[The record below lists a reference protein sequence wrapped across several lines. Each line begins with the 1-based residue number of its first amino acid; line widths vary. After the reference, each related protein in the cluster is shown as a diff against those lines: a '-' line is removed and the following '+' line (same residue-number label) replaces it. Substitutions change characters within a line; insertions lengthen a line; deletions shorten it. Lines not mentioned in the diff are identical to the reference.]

1 MWTRENCSRTIRLR
15 YLTRILQKMGLEHAA
30 GPIKTSLA
38 HPIKIDSEPI
48 AGVKLNAIPK
58 TFLGFIRSIYSL
70 YSFRTGKDLQRWF
83 RWIIEGTWF
92 RGSNR
97 RWWAGVTEAF
107 FATTML
113 LTGTVLFSAFVTLA
127 MIRSD
132 IEGTPQASWLYVVVQ
147 LAIATALFAIGLS
160 WIARLI
166 WHVGVS
172 AERRGAIAVK
182 AGQLEILNELRKRR
196 EDLPT
201 IPRDRMLPQP
211 GRRLAF
217 QIVPWPRNIWGLIS
231 SAIFSMIAV
240 ALLSILVL
248 ICTKSYFEPSSLV
261 QQLGALSEQ
270 ITPAEISRISDRP
283 WLAAALLFVFV
294 PAAGWSI
301 YHFFRQLIKL
311 AGVGPTSIEL
321 SQYPLK
327 PGGKFHLFL
336 SQTGR
341 VRLQLLELELICQ
354 ENVTYNQ
361 GTDIRTE
368 SEIIFQQRLL
378 RHRGAT
384 LSSGKPFEAELE
396 FELPDS
402 AMHSF
407 KSTNNQVQW
416 KIIVIAKAKNW
427 PRLKR
432 TFQILVF
439 PNSRD
444 SKHPVALADAAI

>member
-1 MWTRENCSRTIRLR
+1 
-15 YLTRILQKMGLEHAA
+15 
-30 GPIKTSLA
+30 
-38 HPIKIDSEPI
+38 
-48 AGVKLNAIPK
+48 
-58 TFLGFIRSIYSL
+58 
-70 YSFRTGKDLQRWF
+70 
-83 RWIIEGTWF
+83 
-92 RGSNR
+92 
-97 RWWAGVTEAF
+97 
-107 FATTML
+107 ML

-127 MIRSD
+127 IIRSD
-132 IEGTPQASWLYVVVQ
+132 IEGAPQASRLYVGVQ
-147 LAIATALFAIGLS
+147 LAIATALIVIGLS

-172 AERRGAIAVK
+172 AERRGAIAMK
-182 AGQLEILNELRKRR
+182 AGELEILNELRKRR
-196 EDLPT
+196 DDLPT
-201 IPRDRMLPQP
+201 IPRDRILPQP

-217 QIVPWPRNIWGLIS
+217 RIVPWARNVWGLVS

-248 ICTKSYFEPSSLV
+248 ICTKSYFEQSTIV
-261 QQLGALSEQ
+261 HQLGELSDQ
-270 ITPAEISRISDRP
+270 IAPAEISRIPERP
-283 WLAAALLFVFV
+283 WLAAALLLVFV

-321 SQYPLK
+321 SEYPLK
-327 PGGKFHLFL
+327 PGRKSELFL

-341 VRLQLLELELICQ
+341 VRLQLLDVELICQ

-368 SEIIFQQRLL
+368 SAIIFQQRLL

-384 LSSGKPFEAELE
+384 LSSGKPFEASLE
-396 FELPDS
+396 FEIPAT

-444 SKHPVALADAAI
+444 SKNPIDLADVAT

>member
-1 MWTRENCSRTIRLR
+1 MQR
-15 YLTRILQKMGLEHAA
+15 
-30 GPIKTSLA
+30 
-38 HPIKIDSEPI
+38 
-48 AGVKLNAIPK
+48 
-58 TFLGFIRSIYSL
+58 
-70 YSFRTGKDLQRWF
+70 SFRWL
-83 RWIIEGTWF
+83 IEGTWF

-113 LTGTVLFSAFVTLA
+113 LTGTVLFSTFVTLA
-127 MIRSD
+127 IIRSD
-132 IEGTPQASWLYVVVQ
+132 IAGAPQASGLYVAVQ
-147 LAIATALFAIGLS
+147 LSIATALVLIGLS

-172 AERRGAIAVK
+172 AERRGAIAVR
-182 AGQLEILNELRKRR
+182 AGELEILNELRKRR

-201 IPRDRMLPQP
+201 IPRDRLLPQA
-211 GRRLAF
+211 GRKLAF
-217 QIVPWPRNIWGLIS
+217 RIIPWPRNVWGLVS
-231 SAIFSMIAV
+231 SAVFSMIAV

-248 ICTKSYFEPSSLV
+248 ICVKSYFDQLSIIK
-261 QQLGALSEQ
+261 QLGKLSEQ
-270 ITPAEISRISDRP
+270 IAPAEISQIPKHP
-283 WLAAALLFVFV
+283 WLAGALLLVFV
-294 PAAGWSI
+294 PAAAWSI

-321 SQYPLK
+321 SEYPLR
-327 PGGKFHLFL
+327 PGGKFELFL

-341 VRLQLLELELICQ
+341 SRLQLLDVDLICE

-368 SEIIFQQRLL
+368 SAIIFQQRLS
-378 RHRGAT
+378 RHRGLT
-384 LSSGKPFEAELE
+384 LSSGKPFETELQ
-396 FELPDS
+396 FELPES

-407 KSTNNQVQW
+407 KSTNNRVQW

-432 TFQILVF
+432 TFQVLVF
-439 PNSRD
+439 PKSRD
-444 SKHPVALADAAI
+444 SKSPTDPVAGGT